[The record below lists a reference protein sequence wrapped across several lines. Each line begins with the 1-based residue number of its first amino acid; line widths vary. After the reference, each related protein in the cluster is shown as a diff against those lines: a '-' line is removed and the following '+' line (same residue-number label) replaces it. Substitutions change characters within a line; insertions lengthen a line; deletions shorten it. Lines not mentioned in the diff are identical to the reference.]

1 MECKISSLR
10 AQSTYSNYVLCIIH
24 ILLYLENYSS
34 GRSPPQPGNNC
45 AHPTAQAQPSPRPCR
60 RGGVHYCR
68 LYQISH
74 LPVKYN
80 LLVMYW
86 HAFLIKLRINTERAG
101 DTPLSWCN
109 FFKIWRTCSIK
120 TLKSIFRILQKAHQV
135 PIFKRSGDHLKDDP
149 P

>member
-10 AQSTYSNYVLCIIH
+10 AQTSYSNSVPCIIH
-24 ILLYLENYSS
+24 ILLYLENY
-34 GRSPPQPGNNC
+34 NNC
-45 AHPTAQAQPSPRPCR
+45 ARGKTKILRCPPIRFRSGQDLCR
-60 RGGVHYCR
+60 HKLHYCR

-86 HAFLIKLRINTERAG
+86 HAFLIKLRMNTERAG

-109 FFKIWRTCSIK
+109 FFKLWRTCSKKLLSLYQLHLIALLLPGP
-120 TLKSIFRILQKAHQV
+120 LKLFS
-135 PIFKRSGDHLKDDP
+135 
-149 P
+149 